1 MTPRNHNAPSTTSDP
16 AVGCD
21 DWFGDGICRYCSLPV
36 NRADAVVTHSYW
48 QGMKFVSHKA
58 CKAAGEKAEAL
69 ECQTIDADCNDCR
82 HYKRGKLAARVVSL
96 LHRPDGTT
104 VEVSH
109 QPNIFVGGHC
119 LKLDKPTIACP
130 NKWTGH
136 ECFEHRRGESPNA
149 AGELQPPPNNQK

>member
-1 MTPRNHNAPSTTSDP
+1 MTPTETPELKP
-16 AVGCD
+16 ACD
-21 DWFGDGICRYCSLPV
+21 GVIRCTVWLGDGICRYCSKPASE
-36 NRADAVVTHSYW
+36 ADAVVTHSYW

-58 CKAAGEKAEAL
+58 CKVAGEKAEAL

-82 HYKRGKLAARVVSL
+82 HYKRGKIAARVVSL

-104 VEVSH
+104 AEVSH

-119 LKLDKPTIACP
+119 LKLDKPTVACP

-136 ECFEHRRGESPNA
+136 ECFEHRRAESPNDGA
-149 AGELQPPPNNQK
+149 ERPAN

>member
-1 MTPRNHNAPSTTSDP
+1 MTGDP

-58 CKAAGEKAEAL
+58 CKVNGEKAEAL

-82 HYKRGKLAARVVSL
+82 HYKRGVSAPKQVSRYKN
-96 LHRPDGTT
+96 HKGEW
-104 VEVSH
+104 VEIIYK
-109 QPNIFVGGHC
+109 PEIWIGGHC

-130 NKWTGH
+130 KKWTGH
-136 ECFEHRRGESPNA
+136 ECFEHRRGESPNESSSPT
-149 AGELQPPPNNQK
+149 AGGGSGGAQNKGTK